1 MSNEELATLIQQGHE
16 ELLPELWNNV
26 VGFIENMAKRRYS
39 TMSIE
44 FGTIVEAED
53 FAQSGYIALVEAVKY
68 YKPDSEYKFLTY
80 LSKCLKTAFAEVGGY
95 RTRKKDPLKYAVSLD
110 EPILDDENET
120 TRLDFLADPE
130 DQYEDADEKIW
141 LEELRQALDRAVS
154 ELPPKQRE
162 TLFRR
167 YALGQ
172 TQKEIGLSAGVSND
186 AIRQTE
192 MAAYRALKHKARING
207 LEKFVDEKKIDD
219 LTPFFTNIGVKS
231 FNTNHTSA
239 VEYLAI
245 KREELAKKFIK
256 DLELEYLI

>member
-16 ELLPELWNNV
+16 ELYPELWNNV
-26 VGFIENMAKRRYS
+26 VDFIQNMAKRRYS
-39 TMSIE
+39 VMSIE

-53 FAQSGYIALVEAVKY
+53 LAQSGYIALVEAVKH

-80 LSKCLKTAFAEVGGY
+80 LSKCLKSAFAEVGGY

-120 TRLDFLADPE
+120 TRLDFIADPG

-172 TQKEIGLSAGVSND
+172 TQKEIGLSAGVSRD

-192 MAAYRALKHKARING
+192 MAAYRELKNKARKNG
-207 LEKFVDEKKIDD
+207 LKQFVDEKKIDD
-219 LTPFFTNIGVKS
+219 LTPFFMSIGIKS
-231 FNTNHTSA
+231 FNTNHTSV
-239 VEYLAI
+239 VEYLTI
-245 KREELAKKFIK
+245 KREELAKRFIK
-256 DLELEYLI
+256 DLELDYLI